1 MSYSNH
7 ATIVD
12 MPEVILRNINLYT
25 QKATFEQPSGWQF
38 KTRNYKKFKDVILN
52 NMDLIKKASKKMKNL
67 EITVNFYEELF
78 KRNNFKSPSTL
89 KKIEK
94 LYTTYFLRL
103 GSGGDSSYEGDELI
117 LEELRE
123 FAESPSAGAITTFS
137 NIYGIG
143 PAKIKAL
150 ISKQI
155 LTIDQLR
162 NTLKEDPKLL
172 NNKQKMGLR
181 HYEDLN
187 ERIPRSEIT
196 SFNRNMLKLLKD
208 NYGEDINMTITGSYR
223 RGVKTSG
230 DIDMLITSRKYEGKA
245 LDMVLKLLMDRKIIY
260 ENLAKG
266 KKKFMG
272 VIRVSPD
279 SKARHLD
286 IIETTPSD
294 YPYAMLYFTGSAQ
307 HNIKMRRKAL
317 ELGYSL
323 NEYDMTIKGT
333 KNRVSAE
340 KLIEKIGKNECETEE
355 DIFDFLDMKYKEPKK
370 RVK

>member
-1 MSYSNH
+1 MSYSNP
-7 ATIVD
+7 TIAD
-12 MPEVILRNINLYT
+12 MPEVILRNIDLYI

-38 KTRNYKKFKDVILN
+38 KNRNYKKFKELMIN
-52 NMDLIKKASKKMKNL
+52 NMTLIKKSSKKMKNRKIVA
-67 EITVNFYEELF
+67 EFYEELL
-78 KRNNFKSPSTL
+78 KRNRFNSPSTL

-94 LYTTYFLRL
+94 LYNIYFLRL
-103 GSGGDSSYEGDELI
+103 EAGGSGYYDNEFI
-117 LEELRE
+117 LKDLRE
-123 FAESPSAGAITTFS
+123 FADSPLAGAINTFS

-150 ISKQI
+150 IKKNI
-155 LTIDQLR
+155 LTIEQLR
-162 NTLKEDPKLL
+162 NALKEEPKLL

-187 ERIPRSEIT
+187 ERIPRTEIT
-196 SFNRNMLKLLKD
+196 SFNRNMLKLLKQT
-208 NYGEDINMTITGSYR
+208 YGDDISMTITGSYR
-223 RGVKTSG
+223 RGAKTSG

-272 VIRVSPD
+272 VIRVTPD

-286 IIETTPSD
+286 IIETAPSD

-307 HNIKMRRKAL
+307 HNIKMRKKAL
-317 ELGYSL
+317 TLGYSL
-323 NEYDMTIKGT
+323 NEYDMTIKGAKT
-333 KNRVSAE
+333 RVPPE
-340 KLIEKIGKNECETEE
+340 KIREKIGKDECETEE
-355 DIFDFLDMKYKEPKK
+355 DIFQFLDMEYKEPKK

>member
-1 MSYSNH
+1 MTHSNP
-7 ATIVD
+7 TIAE
-12 MPEVILRNINLYT
+12 MPEVILYNFELYI

-38 KTRNYKKFKDVILN
+38 KNRNYKKLKDIITN
-52 NMDLIKKASKKMKNL
+52 NIHIIDKNSKKIKNTQ
-67 EITVNFYEELF
+67 IAIAFYEELF
-78 KRNNFKSPSTL
+78 KRNNYKSQSTL

-94 LYTTYFLRL
+94 LYNTYFLRL
-103 GSGGDSSYEGDELI
+103 EAGGSGYEGNEFI
-117 LEELRE
+117 LEDLRD
-123 FAESPSAGAITTFS
+123 FANSPSANAIKTFT

-150 ISKQI
+150 IAKKI
-155 LTIDQLR
+155 MTIEQLR
-162 NTLKEDPKLL
+162 KALEEDPKLL

-196 SFNRNMLKLLKD
+196 TFNRNMLKLLKD
-208 NYGEDINMTITGSYR
+208 NYNDDISMTITGSYR
-223 RGVKTSG
+223 RGAKNSG

-245 LDMVLKLLMDRKIIY
+245 LDMVLKLLNDRQIIC

-272 VIRVSPD
+272 VIRVTPD
-279 SKARHLD
+279 SKSRHLD

-294 YPYAMLYFTGSAQ
+294 YPYAILYFTGSAQ

-317 ELGYSL
+317 TLGYSL

-333 KNRVSAE
+333 KTRVPAE
-340 KLIEKIGKNECETEE
+340 KIREKIGKDECETEE
-355 DIFDFLDMKYKEPKK
+355 DIFKFLDMKYKDPKK
-370 RVK
+370 RIK

>member
-1 MSYSNH
+1 MTPVTIKDMSDVLLH
-7 ATIVD
+7 
-12 MPEVILRNINLYT
+12 NIELYM

-38 KTRNYKKFKDVILN
+38 KNRNYKKFKELIVN
-52 NMDLIKKASKKMKNL
+52 NMNLIKKASRKMRNL
-67 EITVNFYEELF
+67 KITVAFYEELF
-78 KRNNFKSPSTL
+78 KRNNIKSPSNI

-94 LYTTYFLRL
+94 LYALYFHNVDNETIQENTY
-103 GSGGDSSYEGDELI
+103 I
-117 LEELRE
+117 LPDLQE
-123 FAESPSAGAITTFS
+123 FAESPSAGAIKIFS

-143 PAKIKAL
+143 PAKIKTL
-150 ISKQI
+150 ISKNI
-155 LTIDQLR
+155 LTIEKLR
-162 NTLKEDPKLL
+162 EALENEPKLL

-196 SFNRNMLKLLKD
+196 KFNCYILKLMND

-223 RGVKTSG
+223 RGAKTSG
-230 DIDMLITSRKYEGKA
+230 DIDMLITSHKYEGKA
-245 LDMVLKLLMDRKIIY
+245 LDMVLKLLIDREIIC

-294 YPYAMLYFTGSAQ
+294 YPYAILYFTGSAQ
-307 HNIKMRRKAL
+307 HNIEMRRKAL
-317 ELGYSL
+317 TLGYSL

-333 KNRVSAE
+333 KTRVPAD
-340 KLIEKIGKNECETEE
+340 KIREKIGKDECETEE
-355 DIFDFLDMKYKEPKK
+355 DIFQFLDMKYKEPIK
-370 RVK
+370 RIK

>member
-1 MSYSNH
+1 MSYSNPSI
-7 ATIVD
+7 AD
-12 MPEVILRNINLYT
+12 MPEVILRNIDLYM

-38 KTRNYKKFKDVILN
+38 KNRNYKKFKELMIN
-52 NMDLIKKASKKMKNL
+52 NMALIKKASKKMKNRK
-67 EITVNFYEELF
+67 ITIAFYEELL
-78 KRNNFKSPSTL
+78 KRNRFNSPSTL

-94 LYTTYFLRL
+94 LYDTYFLRL
-103 GSGGDSSYEGDELI
+103 EAGGSAYDGDEFI
-117 LEELRE
+117 LKDLRE
-123 FAESPSAGAITTFS
+123 FAESPSAGAINTFG

-150 ISKQI
+150 IAKEI
-155 LTIDQLR
+155 LTIEQLR
-162 NTLKEDPKLL
+162 NALKEEPKLL

-187 ERIPRSEIT
+187 ERIPRTEIT
-196 SFNRNMLKLLKD
+196 SFNRNMLKLLKQT
-208 NYGEDINMTITGSYR
+208 YGDDISMTITGSYR
-223 RGVKTSG
+223 RGAKTSG

-272 VIRVSPD
+272 VIRVTPD

-286 IIETTPSD
+286 IIETAPSD

-307 HNIKMRRKAL
+307 HNINMRRKAL
-317 ELGYSL
+317 TLGYSL

-333 KNRVSAE
+333 KTRVPPE
-340 KLIEKIGKNECETEE
+340 KIREKIGKDECETEE
-355 DIFDFLDMKYKEPKK
+355 DIFQFLDMEYKVPKK

>member
-1 MSYSNH
+1 MTHLNP
-7 ATIVD
+7 TIVD
-12 MPEVILRNINLYT
+12 MPEVILHNIDLYI

-38 KTRNYKKFKDVILN
+38 KNRNYKKFKDIITN
-52 NMDLIKKASKKMKNL
+52 NISIIDKNANKIKSTSTAL
-67 EITVNFYEELF
+67 AFYEEIF

-94 LYTTYFLRL
+94 LYNTYYLRIEAG
-103 GSGGDSSYEGDELI
+103 GSAYEGNEFI
-117 LEELRE
+117 LEDLRE
-123 FAESPSAGAITTFS
+123 FAESPSAGAIQTFS

-150 ISKQI
+150 IAKNI
-155 LTIDQLR
+155 LTIEQLR
-162 NTLKEDPKLL
+162 DSLKEDQKLL

-196 SFNRNMLKLLKD
+196 TFNRNMLKLLKD
-208 NYGEDINMTITGSYR
+208 NYGDDISMTITGSYR

-230 DIDMLITSRKYEGKA
+230 DIDILVTSRKYEGKA
-245 LDMVLKLLMDRKIIY
+245 LDMVLKLLVDRKIIC

-272 VIRVSPD
+272 VIRVTPD

-317 ELGYSL
+317 TLGYSL

-333 KNRVSAE
+333 KTRVPAE
-340 KLIEKIGKNECETEE
+340 KIREKIGKDECETEE
-355 DIFDFLDMKYKEPKK
+355 DIFKFLDMKYKDPKK

>member
-1 MSYSNH
+1 MSYSNPSI
-7 ATIVD
+7 AD
-12 MPEVILRNINLYT
+12 MPEVILHNIELYML
-25 QKATFEQPSGWQF
+25 KATFEQPSGWQF
-38 KTRNYKKFKDVILN
+38 KNRNYKKFKELILN
-52 NMDLIKKASKKMKNL
+52 NMSFIKKVSKKMTNRKIVA
-67 EITVNFYEELF
+67 EFYEELF
-78 KRNNFKSPSTL
+78 KRNKFNSPSTL

-94 LYTTYFLRL
+94 LYNTYFLRL
-103 GSGGDSSYEGDELI
+103 EAGGSSYNGNEFI
-117 LEELRE
+117 LEDLRE
-123 FAESPSAGAITTFS
+123 FAESPSAGAINTFS

-150 ISKQI
+150 IAKEI
-155 LTIDQLR
+155 LTIEQLR
-162 NTLKEDPKLL
+162 NALKEEPKLL

-187 ERIPRSEIT
+187 ERIPRTEIT
-196 SFNRNMLKLLKD
+196 SFNRNMLKLLKE
-208 NYGEDINMTITGSYR
+208 NYGDDISMTITGSYR
-223 RGVKTSG
+223 RGAKDSG

-245 LDMVLKLLMDRKIIY
+245 LDMVLKLLMERKIIY

-272 VIRVSPD
+272 VIRVTPD

-286 IIETTPSD
+286 IIETSPSD

-307 HNIKMRRKAL
+307 HNIKMRKKAL
-317 ELGYSL
+317 TLGYSL

-333 KNRVSAE
+333 ETKVPSE
-340 KLIEKIGKNECETEE
+340 KIKEKIGKDECETEE
-355 DIFDFLDMKYKEPKK
+355 DIFQFLDMKYKEPDK

>member
-1 MSYSNH
+1 MTHLNP
-7 ATIVD
+7 TIAD
-12 MPEVILRNINLYT
+12 MPDVILHNIDLYI

-38 KTRNYKKFKDVILN
+38 KNRNYKKFKDIITN
-52 NMDLIKKASKKMKNL
+52 NISIIDKNANKIKSTSTAL
-67 EITVNFYEELF
+67 ALYEEMF

-94 LYTTYFLRL
+94 LYNTYYLRL
-103 GSGGDSSYEGDELI
+103 QAGGSAYEGNEFI
-117 LEELRE
+117 LEDLRE
-123 FAESPSAGAITTFS
+123 FADSPSAGAIQTFS

-143 PAKIKAL
+143 PAKIKTL
-150 ISKQI
+150 ITKNI
-155 LTIDQLR
+155 LTIEQLR
-162 NTLKEDPKLL
+162 DSLKEEPKIL

-181 HYEDLN
+181 HYEDLI

-208 NYGEDINMTITGSYR
+208 NYNNDISMTITGSYR
-223 RGVKTSG
+223 RGAKTSG

-245 LDMVLKLLMDRKIIY
+245 LDMVLKLLMDQEIIC

-272 VIRVSPD
+272 VIRVTPD

-286 IIETTPSD
+286 IIETTPND

-317 ELGYSL
+317 TLGYSL

-333 KNRVSAE
+333 KTRVPAE
-340 KLIEKIGKNECETEE
+340 KIREKIGKDECETEE
-355 DIFDFLDMKYKEPKK
+355 DIFKFLDMKYKDPKK

>member
-1 MSYSNH
+1 MTTTPI
-7 ATIVD
+7 TIKD
-12 MPEVILRNINLYT
+12 MPDVILRNIDLYM

-38 KTRNYKKFKDVILN
+38 KNRNYKKFKELMLN
-52 NMDLIKKASKKMKNL
+52 NMTLIKKASKKMKNRK
-67 EITVNFYEELF
+67 ITTAFYEELF
-78 KRNNFKSPSTL
+78 KRNKFNSPSTL

-94 LYTTYFLRL
+94 LYDTYFLRL
-103 GSGGDSSYEGDELI
+103 EAGGSAYNGDEFI
-117 LEELRE
+117 LEDLRE
-123 FAESPSAGAITTFS
+123 FAESPSAGAIHAFS
-137 NIYGIG
+137 KIYGIG
-143 PAKIKAL
+143 PAKIKTL
-150 ISKQI
+150 IAKEI
-155 LTIDQLR
+155 LTIEQLR
-162 NTLKEDPKLL
+162 NALKEEPKLL

-196 SFNRNMLKLLKD
+196 KFNRDILKLLKD

-223 RGVKTSG
+223 RGAKTSG

-245 LDMVLKLLMDRKIIY
+245 LDMILKLLIDRGIIC

-294 YPYAMLYFTGSAQ
+294 YPYAILYFTGSAQ
-307 HNIKMRRKAL
+307 HNIEMRRKAL
-317 ELGYSL
+317 TLGYSL

-333 KNRVSAE
+333 KTRVPAE
-340 KLIEKIGKNECETEE
+340 KIREKIGKDECETEE
-355 DIFDFLDMKYKEPKK
+355 DIFQFLDMKYKEPRK

>member
-1 MSYSNH
+1 MTHSNP
-7 ATIVD
+7 TIAE
-12 MPEVILRNINLYT
+12 MPEVILHNFELYI

-38 KTRNYKKFKDVILN
+38 KNRNYKKLKDIIKN
-52 NMDLIKKASKKMKNL
+52 NISIVDKNSKKIKNT
-67 EITVNFYEELF
+67 EIALTFYEELF
-78 KRNNFKSPSTL
+78 KRNNYKSKSSL

-94 LYTTYFLRL
+94 LYDTYFLRIEA
-103 GSGGDSSYEGDELI
+103 GGSSYEGNSFI
-117 LEELRE
+117 LEDLRD
-123 FAESPSAGAITTFS
+123 FAKSPSANAIKTFT

-150 ISKQI
+150 IAKNI
-155 LTIDQLR
+155 MTIEQLR
-162 NTLKEDPKLL
+162 ATLKEEPKLL

-181 HYEDLN
+181 HYEDLK

-196 SFNRNMLKLLKD
+196 AFNRNMLKLLKD
-208 NYGEDINMTITGSYR
+208 NYNDDISMTITGSYR
-223 RGVKTSG
+223 RGAKNSG
-230 DIDMLITSRKYEGKA
+230 DIDMLITSRKYKGKA
-245 LDMVLKLLMDRKIIY
+245 LDMVLKLLNERQIIC

-272 VIRVSPD
+272 VIRVTSD
-279 SKARHLD
+279 SKSRHLD

-317 ELGYSL
+317 TLGYSL

-333 KNRVSAE
+333 KTRVPAE
-340 KLIEKIGKNECETEE
+340 KIREKIGKDECETEE
-355 DIFDFLDMKYKEPKK
+355 DIFKFLDMKYKDPKK
-370 RVK
+370 RIK

>member
-1 MSYSNH
+1 M
-7 ATIVD
+7 
-12 MPEVILRNINLYT
+12 RNL
-25 QKATFEQPSGWQF
+25 K
-38 KTRNYKKFKDVILN
+38 
-52 NMDLIKKASKKMKNL
+52 
-67 EITVNFYEELF
+67 ITVAFYEELF
-78 KRNNFKSPSTL
+78 KRNNIKSPSNI

-94 LYTTYFLRL
+94 LYALYFHNVGIETTAITTTNTKEKTY
-103 GSGGDSSYEGDELI
+103 I
-117 LEELRE
+117 LPDLQE
-123 FAESPSAGAITTFS
+123 FAESPSAGAIQIFN

-143 PAKIKAL
+143 PAKIKTL
-150 ISKQI
+150 ISKNI
-155 LTIDQLR
+155 LTIEQLR
-162 NTLKEDPKLL
+162 EALENEPKLL

-196 SFNRNMLKLLKD
+196 KFNRDILKLLKD

-223 RGVKTSG
+223 RGAKTSG

-245 LDMVLKLLMDRKIIY
+245 LDMVLKLLIDRGIIC

-294 YPYAMLYFTGSAQ
+294 YPYAILYFTGSAQ
-307 HNIKMRRKAL
+307 HNIEMRRKAL
-317 ELGYSL
+317 TLGYSL

-333 KNRVSAE
+333 KSRVPSE
-340 KLIEKIGKNECETEE
+340 KIREKIGKDECETEE
-355 DIFDFLDMKYKEPKK
+355 DIFQFLDMKYKEPRK
-370 RVK
+370 RIK